1 MSIDRE
7 HILKKDRVA
16 RPIFNITPFTLLDYP
31 GHTACILW
39 FAGCNMRCLYCY
51 NPQIVTGKGKLYLE
65 QALDFIYSRRTLL
78 DGVVL
83 SGGECT
89 LHSDLI
95 PLTKIIKTFGLK
107 IKIDTNGALPSR
119 INELLEEK
127 LIDYV
132 ALDFK
137 SLPKN
142 FQHITGSN
150 LFEQFETTLLLLMGS
165 NVEFEVRTTVHS
177 ELIDREEVK
186 RMVSYLEKIGY
197 KGVYYI
203 QQFRND
209 AETIGKMGSSSTLQ
223 DLRSL
228 STPNIEVVDR

>member
-1 MSIDRE
+1 
-7 HILKKDRVA
+7 
-16 RPIFNITPFTLLDYP
+16 
-31 GHTACILW
+31 
-39 FAGCNMRCLYCY
+39 MRCLYCY
-51 NPQIVTGKGKLYLE
+51 NPQIVTGKGKLYLA

-78 DGVVL
+78 DGVVF

-89 LHSDLI
+89 LHSDLL
-95 PLTKIIKTFGLK
+95 PLARIIKTFGLK

-119 INELLEEK
+119 INQLLEER

-150 LFEQFETTLLLLMGS
+150 LFQQFENSLMLLINS
-165 NVEFEVRTTVHS
+165 RIEFEVRTTVHS
-177 ELIDREEVK
+177 ELIDREEIK

-197 KGVYYI
+197 RGIYYI
-203 QQFRND
+203 QQFKTD
-209 AETIGKMGSSSTLQ
+209 TDTIGKMGRSSTLQ

-228 STPNIEVVDR
+228 STPKIEVVDR